1 MASGV
6 VSGLVNADDRGWQ
19 SHRCVRAAIA
29 GITAVIVHG
38 IGIEDFRHLP
48 GWLMPKR

>member
-1 MASGV
+1 M
-6 VSGLVNADDRGWQ
+6 NADDRGW
-19 SHRCVRAAIA
+19 HLIAVYRAAIA

-38 IGIEDFRHLP
+38 TVLRISRHLP